1 MACNFQTVVKFG
13 EMLQDQLVNSLDPQL
28 YAQVHPWLEDI
39 LAAHFV
45 QQRDEVCPADSQPRA
60 PVTSNGSQASSHDEP
75 LWIQDAH
82 GGYEG
87 PDHQA
92 IPRLASFGRT
102 YYVLYAYSGHR
113 RQGDILEWMEHFQT
127 QFGVTV
133 QVLTIDIVYDAE
145 LCDLQSE
152 RAKGLWLNLVKRG
165 YFMGLIGAPPCETWS
180 IARFRSLLDENDH
193 ETPLRLSTTP
203 WGREANSLQGQCQ
216 VLCANDL
223 HAIQVGTAFL
233 MEHPARSTRHPLA
246 PSVWKLPELQWI
258 LKVPGVCEH
267 LVHQGW
273 YGARSSK
280 PTNLPAF
287 KQTLDVWWDR
297 ATNPLEWIALVGKDE
312 TGRFKT
318 EQAKA
323 YPGRLNA
330 AIAQAFIERVVSL
343 CEDGAIRRET
353 IPEDFCTVIRPV
365 VAAQATSGMEL
376 GPDFAKRVR

>member
-1 MACNFQTVVKFG
+1 
-13 EMLQDQLVNSLDPQL
+13 
-28 YAQVHPWLEDI
+28 
-39 LAAHFV
+39 
-45 QQRDEVCPADSQPRA
+45 
-60 PVTSNGSQASSHDEP
+60 
-75 LWIQDAH
+75 
-82 GGYEG
+82 
-87 PDHQA
+87 
-92 IPRLASFGRT
+92 
-102 YYVLYAYSGHR
+102 
-113 RQGDILEWMEHFQT
+113 MEHFQT
-127 QFGVTV
+127 QFGVTI

-165 YFMGLIGAPPCETWS
+165 YFIGLIGAPPCETWS
-180 IARFRSLLDENDH
+180 IARFRSILDENDH
-193 ETPLRLSTTP
+193 GPAPLRLSTTP
-203 WGREANSLQGQCQ
+203 WGREANSLQGQRQ

-223 HAIQVGTAFL
+223 LQVWFLFMAYAIQVGTAFL
-233 MEHPARSTRHPLA
+233 LEHPARSTRHPLA

-280 PTNLPAF
+280 PTTFLSYNLPAF
-287 KQTLDVWWDR
+287 KKTLDVWWDR
-297 ATNPLEWIALVGKDE
+297 ATNPLEWIALVGKDDA
-312 TGRFKT
+312 GRFKT

-343 CEDGAIRRET
+343 REDGAIRRET
-353 IPEDFCTVIRPV
+353 IPDDFCTVIRPV

>member
-1 MACNFQTVVKFG
+1 M
-13 EMLQDQLVNSLDPQL
+13 D
-28 YAQVHPWLEDI
+28 
-39 LAAHFV
+39 
-45 QQRDEVCPADSQPRA
+45 
-60 PVTSNGSQASSHDEP
+60 
-75 LWIQDAH
+75 
-82 GGYEG
+82 
-87 PDHQA
+87 
-92 IPRLASFGRT
+92 
-102 YYVLYAYSGHR
+102 
-113 RQGDILEWMEHFQT
+113 
-127 QFGVTV
+127 
-133 QVLTIDIVYDAE
+133 
-145 LCDLQSE
+145 
-152 RAKGLWLNLVKRG
+152 
-165 YFMGLIGAPPCETWS
+165 
-180 IARFRSLLDENDH
+180 
-193 ETPLRLSTTP
+193 
-203 WGREANSLQGQCQ
+203 
-216 VLCANDL
+216 
-223 HAIQVGTAFL
+223 
-233 MEHPARSTRHPLA
+233 
-246 PSVWKLPELQWI
+246 

-280 PTNLPAF
+280 PTMFLSYNLPAF

>member
-13 EMLQDQLVNSLDPQL
+13 EMLQDQLVSSLDPQL

-60 PVTSNGSQASSHDEP
+60 PVTSNGRQASSHDEP

-87 PDHQA
+87 PDRQA

-193 ETPLRLSTTP
+193 GHSFEVVYHTMGSRVEFLAGTVSGAMCQRLAA
-203 WGREANSLQGQCQ
+203 G
-216 VLCANDL
+216 
-223 HAIQVGTAFL
+223 
-233 MEHPARSTRHPLA
+233 
-246 PSVWKLPELQWI
+246 
-258 LKVPGVCEH
+258 
-267 LVHQGW
+267 LVHV
-273 YGARSSK
+273 YGLCHTSWDCLLDGTSRQVNTSSVGALGLETAR
-280 PTNLPAF
+280 
-287 KQTLDVWWDR
+287 
-297 ATNPLEWIALVGKDE
+297 
-312 TGRFKT
+312 
-318 EQAKA
+318 
-323 YPGRLNA
+323 A
-330 AIAQAFIERVVSL
+330 AM
-343 CEDGAIRRET
+343 
-353 IPEDFCTVIRPV
+353 DFESAGCV
-365 VAAQATSGMEL
+365 
-376 GPDFAKRVR
+376 